1 MSAYFTPTSILG
13 ELPFLTGAGTCQYAI
28 PRLVGPLYLKLAV
41 ENCDC
46 TQNLCPI
53 RSMDSDTSTVIWL
66 VCSLTLR
73 VVLFWP
79 SARWSVESESA

>member
-1 MSAYFTPTSILG
+1 MSAHFTPTSIIGKLS
-13 ELPFLTGAGTCQYAI
+13 FLTGRERVSTPSPGWRA
-28 PRLVGPLYLKLAV
+28 LSNLKLAV

-53 RSMDSDTSTVIWL
+53 RSMGGDTSTVIWL
-66 VCSLTLR
+66 VCSLALR
-73 VVLFWP
+73 DVLFWP